1 MAIYRPKYR
10 MVYGNIAGDNFE
22 LIIEE
27 RGRPFGEVIPMEGYC
42 TLSNKS
48 VDDYFTAIR
57 GASLEIDFLATLEQ
71 PFEQFN
77 VIQEFQLLAKFYRNG
92 EEIFRGWVNPDGVS
106 QSYVVDKWNVRLVAV
121 DGLAFLKNYEFDA
134 KGIAPQEFNYLYRIL
149 ERLNLDLPLATF
161 DDINNFFLQNG
172 TPLNYDF
179 TSQLRRI
186 LNDKVFR
193 NKNGRFL
200 DCQTILN
207 DILQKYNF
215 TLSQQNINGN
225 LVWLIARTPF
235 VVSATTQRG
244 VVWNMVSID
253 DETGVVAWS
262 RSGTFE
268 RPTSL
273 IGSHAQANEVEF
285 DAIHC
290 NENQEISY
298 KPALQ
303 NFRFEQR
310 WTDLKNQGVTLTD
323 DDYNVTSDGE
333 FVSEGIRSDE
343 VNNVVPTLVAT
354 QTTPIIY
361 VKEFESDIIIEI
373 NTLFRVTTY
382 FPAGSRRAR
391 IFYMIKA
398 VSTVDST
405 VFYLSINSE
414 GRSEWTET
422 STVLAT
428 NNVFFDGLGD
438 YFLKTTYETPEINN
452 VNIFVDIYDFEK
464 VGAIVVE
471 AITTSIN
478 IFFSI
483 PLLGRGEYHDCTRNN
498 FSSSFLKDPVKVIN
512 SNENN
517 DVFLNN
523 IYQSNLSV
531 ITPQNAWQKGNAGT
545 LYSDLLELTSR
556 ERIDLMQRPQMIFR
570 GDVYGFIPYWG
581 VVSYHLL
588 EGNFLITDYKYET
601 KDNIITIESQQ
612 YFTAV
617 VSKNYEKSYIF
628 DDERNVLIKS

>member
-10 MVYGNIAGDNFE
+10 MTYGNISGDNFE

-27 RGRPFGEVIPMEGYC
+27 RGLPFGEVIPMEGYC

-48 VDDYFTAIR
+48 VDDFFTAVR

-92 EEIFRGWVNPDGVS
+92 NEIFRGWINPDGVS

-134 KGIAPQEFNYLYRIL
+134 KEIAPQEFNYLYCIL

-161 DDINNFFLQNG
+161 DDINNLFLPNG
-172 TPLNYDF
+172 TPLTYDL

-244 VVWNMVSID
+244 IVWRLDGIN
-253 DETGVVAWS
+253 ETTGVPTWA
-262 RSGTFE
+262 RNGTFE

-273 IGSHAQANEVEF
+273 IGSQSQASEVVF

-298 KPALQ
+298 APALQ
-303 NFRFEQR
+303 NFRFEQKWLGFLNKGFESFNNTNYDLESNSEFIDGELKTFSTTSNILGATQLLPIQLYHLR
-310 WTDLKNQGVTLTD
+310 PLHFNINFNYTIFGGSNLNQGQASYQCVIRAVNVAASNIYYLKRIDGENQWTDEFTIYRLPIVTIESTFNAVT
-323 DDYNVTSDGE
+323 NVSAN
-333 FVSEGIRSDE
+333 I
-343 VNNVVPTLVAT
+343 
-354 QTTPIIY
+354 
-361 VKEFESDIIIEI
+361 
-373 NTLFRVTTY
+373 
-382 FPAGSRRAR
+382 
-391 IFYMIKA
+391 
-398 VSTVDST
+398 
-405 VFYLSINSE
+405 
-414 GRSEWTET
+414 
-422 STVLAT
+422 
-428 NNVFFDGLGD
+428 
-438 YFLKTTYETPEINN
+438 ETPEINN
-452 VNIFVDIYDFEK
+452 VDLYIDIYRPRR
-464 VGAIVVE
+464 VGIVTFPFT
-471 AITTSIN
+471 ITTHSIEV
-478 IFFSI
+478 FFDD
-483 PLLGRGEYHDCTRNN
+483 PLLGLGEYHDCTRNN
-498 FSSSFLKDPVKVIN
+498 FSSSYLKEPVKVIN

-517 DVFLNN
+517 NLFLNN
-523 IYQSNLSV
+523 LYQSNLTV
-531 ITPQNAWQKGNAGT
+531 ITPQNSWQKGNAGT

-570 GDVYGFIPYWG
+570 GDVYGFVPYWG
-581 VVSYHLL
+581 VVAYHLL
-588 EGNFLITDYKYET
+588 EGTFLITDYKYNT
-601 KDNIITIESQQ
+601 RDNIITIESRQ
-612 YFTAV
+612 YFTAIV
-617 VSKNYEKSYIF
+617 PKNYEKSYIF
-628 DDERNVLIKS
+628 DDERNVLIKG